1 MTGSDTLVCVR
12 CGFDLKTLKVLE
24 TSAGEQEEP
33 EEEPQ
38 EQWVVS
44 PPGRGG
50 DWVPVGL
57 AAGSALVLAVGY
69 LAGAGGLFAAS
80 AEVATESGEV
90 SIGLGARLL
99 ELLRCGVLVGILIGC
114 GMLAL
119 LGLALLWNGVL
130 GDARLALLRV
140 AAIVLTM
147 RLVTFIGFARRSA
160 EWTVETLVQA
170 AILVGLA
177 MLLLRL
183 QARDAVLFGLLMLAS
198 LGAFWAVGQLVT
210 WVL

>member
-1 MTGSDTLVCVR
+1 
-12 CGFDLKTLKVLE
+12 
-24 TSAGEQEEP
+24 
-33 EEEPQ
+33 
-38 EQWVVS
+38 
-44 PPGRGG
+44 
-50 DWVPVGL
+50 
-57 AAGSALVLAVGY
+57 
-69 LAGAGGLFAAS
+69 
-80 AEVATESGEV
+80 
-90 SIGLGARLL
+90 
-99 ELLRCGVLVGILIGC
+99 
-114 GMLAL
+114 
-119 LGLALLWNGVL
+119 
-130 GDARLALLRV
+130 
-140 AAIVLTM
+140 M